1 MKEKLKKHKKSICTI
16 TLLVLGAIIFVF
28 GIPLIINELYK
39 VNAGYVTLWD
49 ASDVLSFYAVI
60 LSGIISIGILL
71 VTIRYNAKETARQ
84 INFTLSQ
91 LNVPFFIVDN
101 IITKDNERISL
112 QPHNTSKLLTY
123 TINKPGNNILIFQL
137 KNIGDGL
144 GISPACKIQVLGCT
158 PQGYASTLNQ
168 LPLYV
173 QRDGTLEISY
183 DVLCFLPQDAIEHGF
198 SPIQAT
204 IVLTYKNTFG
214 IAYSQ
219 NITLRIEK
227 KPNVPRTI
235 TILIT
240 MLSYQSIISL

>member
-49 ASDVLSFYAVI
+49 TSDVLSFYAVI

-84 INFTLSQ
+84 INLTLSQ

-101 IITKDNERISL
+101 IITKDNEEISF
-112 QPHNTSKLLTY
+112 NTSKLLTY
-123 TINKPGNNILIFQL
+123 TINKPGNNILIFRL
-137 KNIGDGL
+137 KNIGDGP
-144 GISPACKIQVLGCT
+144 GISPDCKIQAPCCT
-158 PQGYASTLNQ
+158 SQGDTATLNQ

-173 QRDGTLEISY
+173 QRDGILEISY
-183 DVLCFLPQDAIEHGF
+183 DVFCFLPQDAIEHSF
-198 SPIQAT
+198 PPIQST
-204 IVLTYKNTFG
+204 ILLTYKNTFG
-214 IAYSQ
+214 IVYSQ

-235 TILIT
+235 TILVT
-240 MLSYQSIISL
+240 MLSYQSIISLK